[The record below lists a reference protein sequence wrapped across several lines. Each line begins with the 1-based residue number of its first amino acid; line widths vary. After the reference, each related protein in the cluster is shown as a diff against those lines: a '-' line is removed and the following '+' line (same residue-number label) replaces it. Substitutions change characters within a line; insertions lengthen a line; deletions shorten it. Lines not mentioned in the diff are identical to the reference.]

1 VNSPTIPA
9 SPLQDATRDGVLKV
23 CREVL
28 APLVRADGGILYL
41 VSANADDIHI
51 HLAGTCAGC
60 PGAAITRDGMMEPA
74 LKPVAPKGKL
84 RVTTGWR
91 VPAGA
96 EKID

>member
-1 VNSPTIPA
+1 MESSA
-9 SPLQDATRDGVLKV
+9 SQEVSDGLRDSVAKV

-41 VSANADDIHI
+41 VEVGTDDVHI
-51 HLAGTCAGC
+51 HLSGTCAGC
-60 PGAAITRDGMMEPA
+60 PGANLTRDRMIEPA
-74 LKPVAPKGKL
+74 VRTVAPKAKV

-96 EKID
+96 EEI